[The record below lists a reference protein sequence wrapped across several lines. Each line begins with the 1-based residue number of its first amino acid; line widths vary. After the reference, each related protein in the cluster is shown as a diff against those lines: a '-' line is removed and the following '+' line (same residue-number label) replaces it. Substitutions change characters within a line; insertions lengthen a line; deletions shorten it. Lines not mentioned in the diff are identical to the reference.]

1 MLTLCFVTLL
11 TLVSL
16 DLTTSHPAHH
26 IRLHHRHHVQ
36 HLVPQPV
43 DMDPLRMSQNEI
55 DKMYQQ
61 LSDYV
66 HRTMNLGL
74 ITKKAE
80 PSEYYESERRR
91 YLNGKKAS
99 DAFSITMNLAL
110 NKNLP

>member
-61 LSDYV
+61 LSDY
-66 HRTMNLGL
+66 HYHELGFEQ
-74 ITKKAE
+74 E
-80 PSEYYESERRR
+80 PTLSWS
-91 YLNGKKAS
+91 LS
-99 DAFSITMNLAL
+99 LCFAFSLTTTADVAQDDAEAKDNLVAT
-110 NKNLP
+110 